1 MITFTLRI
9 VAPPEKRDDILTAV
23 RSLLGPT
30 QVEPGCI
37 SCRFYQEIDN
47 ANALVLAQEW
57 ASKADLDRHIRSEE
71 YRNILALMDIS
82 SEAPE
87 IAFNTI
93 AGTAGI
99 EVIEA
104 ALEESVSN

>member
-30 QVEPGCI
+30 QVGSGCI

-87 IAFNTI
+87 IAFSTI
-93 AGTAGI
+93 AGTVGI

-104 ALEESVSN
+104 ALEESVSK